1 MRSSRLPAAA
11 VLAAAVLAAVP
22 AADAAVGAGS
32 YKGKTDQ
39 NRSVTFKV
47 KKGKVV
53 GFQAG
58 VMTFCNTMGANRF
71 ETDAIANV
79 PAMKV
84 KGNGRFKW
92 SGDLERDGTITMA
105 VSGRITGSKAKGTLT
120 LSRPDSN
127 YDMSEGMTY
136 FGACSANDRA
146 WTAKLR

>member
-1 MRSSRLPAAA
+1 MHIARLPAAA
-11 VLAAAVLAAVP
+11 VLAAALLAVP
-22 AADAAVGAGS
+22 AADAAVSAGA

-39 NRSVTFKV
+39 NRAVTFKV

-53 GFQAG
+53 AFQAG

-71 ETDAIANV
+71 QTDAVANV
-79 PAMKV
+79 PDMKV

-92 SGDLERDGTITMA
+92 SGDTEDDGTIE
-105 VSGRITGSKAKGTLT
+105 VSGRITGSKAKGKVT

-127 YDMSEGMTY
+127 YDASEGVFR
-136 FGACSANDRA
+136 FGSCAANDRA